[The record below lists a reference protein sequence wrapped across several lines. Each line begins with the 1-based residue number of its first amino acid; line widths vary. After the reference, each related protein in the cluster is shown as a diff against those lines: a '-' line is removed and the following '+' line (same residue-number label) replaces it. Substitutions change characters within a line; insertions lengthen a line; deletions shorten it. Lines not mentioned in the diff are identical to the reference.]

1 MGLGEVGADDAA
13 EFDVTGEGSGE
24 GGVGGGAAEEFVVDF
39 GGSVDGIEGESTG
52 DENGH
57 GE

>member
-13 EFDVTGEGSGE
+13 ELDLAGEGSGE
-24 GGVGGGAAEEFVVDF
+24 GGVGGGAAEEFVVDL
-39 GGSVDGIEGESTG
+39 GGSVDGIESESTG

-57 GE
+57 GG